1 MANQKLN
8 IVLVGAGNVATHLGR
23 AWHNAGVNILQVFS
37 RNHSSAT
44 ALAHKVNAVP
54 LSDPA
59 AIAPTADAVIFSLR
73 DNSYLEVLEKVN
85 LHGTLL
91 LHTSGS
97 LDMGILA
104 GASNRIGV
112 IYPLQTFNKHKVLD
126 LSDTPFLLE
135 TERDEDMLLVEQLA
149 SLITNNIEHISS
161 EQRAALHVSAVF
173 SCNFVN
179 YLYTIAE
186 ELLREKN
193 LDLDLIRPLILETAH
208 KVMNDNPSN
217 VQTGPAKRNDT
228 RIIEK
233 HLSSLDNNPQYKELY
248 MNLTEMIINRNI
260 KTGSND
266 D

>member
-1 MANQKLN
+1 MTKQNLN

-37 RNHSSAT
+37 RNKSSASK
-44 ALAHKVNAVP
+44 LAQKVGATPITN
-54 LSDPA
+54 PA
-59 AIAPTADAVIFSLR
+59 AIDPTTDAVIFSLR

-104 GASNRIGV
+104 AASDRIGV

-135 TERDEDMLLVEQLA
+135 TEHINDMPLVEQLA
-149 SLITNNIEHISS
+149 SLITNNIEYISS

-179 YLYTIAE
+179 YLYSIAE
-186 ELLREKN
+186 DLLIAKN
-193 LDLDLIRPLILETAH
+193 LDMDLIRPLILETAQ
-208 KVMNDNPSN
+208 KVMNEHPSN
-217 VQTGPAKRNDT
+217 VQTGPAQRNDT

-233 HLSSLDNNPQYKELY
+233 HLQSLNNNPQYKELY
-248 MNLTEMIINRNI
+248 KNLTEMIINRN
-260 KTGSND
+260 KNTD
-266 D
+266 